1 MVVVVAVV
9 DMLIRCADDACA
21 TSRMNRREANRAV
34 AIVRESHKYIA
45 VASEEDRSINESIR
59 SMIAEQGRA
68 HTHEQPSTSARAVGR
83 GERLL
88 RRRGNET
95 KEKRSCGLSLYSPPE
110 SRHRK
115 SLDSMHEIELL
126 HRITVQHGEECQA
139 TPTD

>member
-1 MVVVVAVV
+1 VVVVVAVV

-34 AIVRESHKYIA
+34 AIVRESHKCIA

-68 HTHEQPSTSARAVGR
+68 HTHEQPSTSARAVWR

-95 KEKRSCGLSLYSPPE
+95 KTRGGGAVVSLYSPPE
-110 SRHRK
+110 SGHRK
-115 SLDSMHEIELL
+115 SLDSMHEIEKL
-126 HRITVQHGEECQA
+126 HRITVQHGEE
-139 TPTD
+139 